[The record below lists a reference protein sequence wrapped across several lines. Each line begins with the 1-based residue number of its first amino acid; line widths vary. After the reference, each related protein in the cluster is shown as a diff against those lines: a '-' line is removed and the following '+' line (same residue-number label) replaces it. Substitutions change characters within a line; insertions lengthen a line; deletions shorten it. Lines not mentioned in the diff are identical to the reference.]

1 MMHML
6 TKSLVGLGFAG
17 VMAMSAPT
25 ATLAQ
30 GIYFQGPGVEFGVG
44 RPYRERY
51 YRTTT
56 TTGRK
61 CTGTTIA
68 RTWRIGGTIVGVVGT
83 GTRRA

>member
-44 RPYRERY
+44 RPYRERHYRY
-51 YRTTT
+51 YDYDRPQVY
-56 TTGRK
+56 RYYD
-61 CTGTTIA
+61 
-68 RTWRIGGTIVGVVGT
+68 RPYVED
-83 GTRRA
+83 RRYNRRRGWDWD

>member
-6 TKSLVGLGFAG
+6 TKSLVTLGFAG
-17 VMAMSAPT
+17 VMAMSAPG

-51 YRTTT
+51 YRYYDYD
-56 TTGRK
+56 RPQVY
-61 CTGTTIA
+61 
-68 RTWRIGGTIVGVVGT
+68 RYYDRPYVED
-83 GTRRA
+83 RRYNRRRGWDWD